1 MTRVVQVVW
10 GFEPFG
16 GMEQHVVQLAAGL
29 SRAGVDVTIVSE
41 MPVDRSNSY
50 ACELHKLGISLFDA
64 PRWVWIANAAHI
76 ALHRSRYDIR
86 RLIHGEGLL
95 SGRLVRTIERLH
107 AETPIDLIHIHGCRL
122 NQAWLSEWAR
132 SRGIPTMY
140 TEHVAITESGGT
152 LAPDGIRQALA
163 ANVLACV
170 SEHSRRSLESLL
182 GTVHPIAVTGHI
194 MSTPA
199 GPFGPSDNMD
209 SREIEIICT
218 SRLAA
223 YKGIDILLHAFAMA
237 IEREPKLRLTLAGS
251 GHLAAEL
258 KMLARELG
266 IHRSVR
272 FLGAVPPN
280 EIFAALRHA
289 DIAVLPSRSEGLPL
303 ALLEAMSCARPI
315 IATRAGGMP
324 EVIDNGENGLLVSI
338 EDADALADALILLAG
353 DAGLR
358 DRLGAAALRSFEASH
373 HHESHVIPEML
384 ALYRQAASA

>member
-10 GFEPFG
+10 GFESFG

-29 SRAGVDVTIVSE
+29 HRAGAHVTIVSE
-41 MPVDRSNSY
+41 MPVARSNSY
-50 ACELHKLGISLFDA
+50 ARELNKLGIPLLDA
-64 PRWVWIANAAHI
+64 PRLVWIANAAHI
-76 ALHRSRYDIR
+76 ALHRSRHDIR

-95 SGRLVRTIERLH
+95 SRRLTRTIERLH
-107 AETPIDLIHIHGCRL
+107 AETPIDMVHIHGCRL

-170 SEHSRRSLESLL
+170 SEHSRRSLESLI
-182 GTVHPIAVTGHI
+182 GKAHPITVTGHI
-194 MSTPA
+194 MNTPP
-199 GPFGPSDNMD
+199 GPFGSGGEMD
-209 SREIEIICT
+209 HRDIEIICT
-218 SRLAA
+218 SRLEA
-223 YKGIDILLHAFAMA
+223 YKGIDILLRAFATA
-237 IEREPKLRLTLAGS
+237 IQREPRLRLTLAGS

-266 IHRSVR
+266 IHHGVR
-272 FLGAVPPN
+272 FLGAVPPDD
-280 EIFAALRHA
+280 IFAALRRT

-324 EVIDNGENGLLVSI
+324 EVIKDGENGLLVAI
-338 EDADALADALILLAG
+338 EDDDALADALVLLAG
-353 DAGLR
+353 DADLR
-358 DRLGAAALRSFEASH
+358 DRLGAAALRNFEASH
-373 HHESHVIPEML
+373 HHESRVIPEML
-384 ALYRQAASA
+384 DLYRQAASA